1 MNVSLT
7 DLNISTGQGG
17 ARSLRYSG
25 LIRLVMW
32 VVPVAILWLLVLPWL
47 ARRPVVADHIQW
59 LDEHDVDASAMYYTE
74 LEVLKPV
81 LDRLNVRGRIRQ
93 LSSKG
98 INTPE

>member
-1 MNVSLT
+1 VNVSLT

-17 ARSLRYSG
+17 PRSWRYSG
-25 LIRLVMW
+25 LIRLAMW

-59 LDEHDVDASAMYYTE
+59 LDDHDVDASAMYYTE

-81 LDRLNVRGRIRQ
+81 LDRLNTRGRITQ
-93 LSSKG
+93 PSSNR
-98 INTPE
+98 IDRP